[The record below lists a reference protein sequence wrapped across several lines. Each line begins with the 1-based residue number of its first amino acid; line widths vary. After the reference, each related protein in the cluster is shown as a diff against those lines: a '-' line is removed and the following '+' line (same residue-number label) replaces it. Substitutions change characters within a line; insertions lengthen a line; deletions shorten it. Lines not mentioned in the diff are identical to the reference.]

1 MNVFSTEG
9 YNHSPVMLSETIN
22 NLNISDSGFYID
34 ATVGLGGHSYEIL
47 QNLKT
52 GFLIGFDRDSNSIEI
67 ARKRLESFKNFELV
81 HSSYKN
87 LKNILCQF
95 NRKKVNGILLDLG
108 LSSFQLDNPS
118 RGFSYRNDS
127 ELDMRFDLNSSET
140 AKDVIINSSDK
151 ELAKIFKEF
160 GEERNSFRIAKAIK
174 ELNGSINTNS
184 LVDIIN
190 RVTPYKYRIKTY
202 ARIFQALR
210 IKTNDELNHL
220 DEFLDIFID
229 FLEPK
234 GRIIIIS
241 YHSMEDRMV
250 KNKFRELK
258 KDNELDVLSK
268 KPFIPTDNEILLNRR
283 SRSAKM
289 RVGEKIG

>member
-1 MNVFSTEG
+1 MNMFSTED
-9 YNHSPVMLSETIN
+9 YNHHPVMLSETIN
-22 NLNISDSGFYID
+22 HLNISDNGFYVD
-34 ATVGLGGHSYEIL
+34 GTLGLGGHSYKIL

-67 ARKRLESFKNFELV
+67 ARKRLEGFKNFELV

-87 LKNILCQF
+87 LKNILSQF

-118 RGFSYRNDS
+118 RGFSYRYDS
-127 ELDMRFDLNSSET
+127 ELDMRFDLNGSET
-140 AKDVIINSSDK
+140 AKDIKINSSDR

-174 ELNGSINTNS
+174 ELNGSITTNS
-184 LVDIIN
+184 LIDIIN
-190 RVTPYKYRIKTY
+190 KVTPYKYRIKTY

-210 IKTNDELNHL
+210 IKTNDELDHL
-220 DEFLDIFID
+220 GEFLDIFID

-234 GRIIIIS
+234 GRIVIIS

-258 KDNELDVLSK
+258 KDSVLQILSK
-268 KPFIPTDNEILLNRR
+268 KPFTPTDNEILSNKR

>member
-1 MNVFSTEG
+1 MNMFSTES

-34 ATVGLGGHSYEIL
+34 GTVGLGGHSYQIL

-67 ARKRLESFKNFELV
+67 ARKRLEHFKNFELI
-81 HSSYKN
+81 HSSYKD
-87 LKNILCQF
+87 LKSILSQF
-95 NRKKVNGILLDLG
+95 DRKKVNGILLDLG

-118 RGFSYRNDS
+118 RGFSYRYSS
-127 ELDMRFDLNSSET
+127 ELDMRFDIDSSET
-140 AKDVIINSSDK
+140 AKDVILNSSDK
-151 ELAKIFKEF
+151 ELANIFKKF
-160 GEERNSFRIAKAIK
+160 GEERNSFKIAKAIK
-174 ELNGSINTNS
+174 KLNNSITTDS
-184 LVDIIN
+184 LIDVIN
-190 RVTPYKYRIKTY
+190 RVTPYKYRIKTC

-210 IKTNDELNHL
+210 IKTNDELDHL
-220 DEFLDIFID
+220 SNFLDIFID

-234 GRIIIIS
+234 GRIVIIS

-258 KDNELDVLSK
+258 KDNTLQVLSK
-268 KPFIPTDNEILLNRR
+268 KPFIPTDNEISLNRR

>member
-1 MNVFSTEG
+1 MNMFSTES

-22 NLNISDSGFYID
+22 NLNISDSGFYVD
-34 ATVGLGGHSYEIL
+34 GTLGLGGHSYQIL

-67 ARKRLESFKNFELV
+67 AKKRLEGFKNFELI
-81 HSSYKN
+81 HSSYKD
-87 LKNILCQF
+87 LKNILSQF
-95 NRKKVNGILLDLG
+95 NRKKVDGILLDLG
-108 LSSFQLDNPS
+108 LSSFQLDNPL
-118 RGFSYRNDS
+118 RVFSYRHDS

-140 AKDVIINSSDK
+140 AKDIIINSSEK
-151 ELAKIFKEF
+151 ELAEIFKEF
-160 GEERNSFRIAKAIK
+160 GEERNSYKIAKSIK
-174 ELNGSINTNS
+174 KLNGSITTNS
-184 LVDIIN
+184 LIEVIN
-190 RVTPYKYRIKTY
+190 RITPYKYRIKTY

-210 IKTNDELNHL
+210 IKTNNELDHL
-220 DEFLDIFID
+220 SKFLDIFID

-234 GRIIIIS
+234 GRIVIIS

-258 KDNELDVLSK
+258 KDNTLQVLSK
-268 KPFIPTDNEILLNRR
+268 KPFIPTDNEVSLNKR

-289 RVGEKIG
+289 RLGEKIG

>member
-1 MNVFSTEG
+1 MNMFSTER

-34 ATVGLGGHSYEIL
+34 GTVGLGGHSYEIL
-47 QNLKT
+47 ENLKT
-52 GFLIGFDRDSNSIEI
+52 GFLVGFDRDSNSIEI
-67 ARKRLESFKNFELV
+67 ARKRLEHFKNFELV
-81 HSSYKN
+81 HSSYKD
-87 LKNILCQF
+87 LKNILIQF
-95 NRKKVNGILLDLG
+95 DRKKVNGILLDLG

-118 RGFSYRNDS
+118 RGFSYRYKS
-127 ELDMRFDLNSSET
+127 ELDMRFDIDSSET
-140 AKDVIINSSDK
+140 AKDVILNSSDK
-151 ELAKIFKEF
+151 ELANIFREF
-160 GEERNSFRIAKAIK
+160 GEERNSFKIAKAIK
-174 ELNGSINTNS
+174 ELKNSISTDS
-184 LVDIIN
+184 LIDVIN
-190 RVTPYKYRIKTY
+190 KVTPYKYRIKTY

-210 IKTNDELNHL
+210 IKTNDELDHL
-220 DEFLDIFID
+220 SDFLNTFID

-234 GRIIIIS
+234 GRIVIIS

-258 KDNELDVLSK
+258 KDNVLNVLSK
-268 KPFIPTDNEILLNRR
+268 KPFIPTDNEISLNKR